1 MNTCIIQ
8 IYKYIL
14 KLFETM
20 TACNIAH
27 KLARKNACKNKIKF
41 WKLRE
46 NAKILNFTLRKV
58 SNKLF

>member
-14 KLFETM
+14 KLFEIKTAFNIAYKVARQN
-20 TACNIAH
+20 ACN
-27 KLARKNACKNKIKF
+27 NKIKF

-46 NAKILNFTLRKV
+46 NVLQEKEK
-58 SNKLF
+58 

>member
-14 KLFETM
+14 KLFESK
-20 TACNIAH
+20 TACNIAY
-27 KLARKNACKNKIKF
+27 LVARKNPCKNKIKF

-46 NAKILNFTLRKV
+46 KNIG
-58 SNKLF
+58 SN